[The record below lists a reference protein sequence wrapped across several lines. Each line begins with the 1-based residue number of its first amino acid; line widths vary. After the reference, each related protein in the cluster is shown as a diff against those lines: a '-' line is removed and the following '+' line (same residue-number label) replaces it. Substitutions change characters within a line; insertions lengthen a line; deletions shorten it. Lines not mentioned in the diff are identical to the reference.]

1 MEMVMET
8 KTTKSNRSKEGFSF
22 LLYALEAFGV
32 VGMELLIGNVI
43 EPKIYGV
50 EMSKFNAWQSI
61 LHWILT
67 CTVWGIGAFLIMKD
81 CKKSKGVDL
90 LDDIK
95 NKKFIAKDIKVWQ
108 WICIA
113 IGVVFCLVSTWI
125 DWNGSKVVAEF
136 KSRGPLLFP
145 FQYIYYLF
153 EVSLVLLIIIFG
165 QMAFEKWFNNTK
177 IPFGG
182 ILVGLTWGLAHWASK
197 GTLGAGLYA
206 AVGGFVFGAAY
217 VLTNRNVKLSYL
229 LLCIMF
235 IL

>member
-1 MEMVMET
+1 MDMVMEA
-8 KTTKSNRSKEGFSF
+8 KTTKSNRFKEGLSF

-32 VGMELLIGNVI
+32 VGLELLIGNVI
-43 EPKIYGV
+43 EPKLYGV
-50 EMSKFNAWQSI
+50 EMNKFTAWQSI
-61 LHWILT
+61 LHWIIT
-67 CTVWGIGAFLIMKD
+67 CTVWGIGAFLVMKD
-81 CKKSKGVDL
+81 CKKSMGVDL
-90 LDDIK
+90 FEDIK
-95 NKKFIAKDIKVWQ
+95 SKKFITKDIKVWQ

-113 IGVVFCLVSTWI
+113 IGVVICLVSTWI
-125 DWNGSKVVAEF
+125 DWNGSKVAAEF

-165 QMAFEKWFNNTK
+165 QMAFEKWFNNSK

-182 ILVGLTWGLAHWASK
+182 ILVGVTWGLAHWVSK
-197 GTLGAGLYA
+197 GSLGAGLYGA
-206 AVGGFVFGAAY
+206 AGGFVFGAAY